1 MTNTYLRP
9 TLFLLGWL
17 ALSIQAAELVK
28 IKDVTLLDASL
39 NDGDSFQVNAG
50 GRKLHLRLYYVDC
63 LETAAHYGTAGITRI
78 REQQRHFGL
87 EDLPAV
93 VGFGEQAT
101 NYTQELLSQPFSIY
115 TSYANAPGSSSAGRF
130 YAFVETHAGQDLGK
144 LLVAQGLARIHG
156 KTRPAPDGTPSET
169 VLAELQDL
177 RATAMLKR
185 AGIWSATN
193 PELLTRLRKQQREDN
208 QEIKTLAASLSKTRR
223 PNDSPLD
230 LNSASNRQL
239 QNIPRIG
246 PVTAAKIIAGR
257 PYQSVQEL
265 LKIPS
270 IGPKTLE
277 AITPYVTVTAE

>member
-9 TLFLLGWL
+9 TLLLLGWM
-17 ALSIQAAELVK
+17 AISIQAADLVK
-28 IKDVTLLDASL
+28 IKGVTLLDASL
-39 NDGDSFQVNAG
+39 NDGDSFRVDAG

-63 LETAAHYGTAGITRI
+63 LETAPYGATGIARI

-87 EDLPAV
+87 EDLPTV
-93 VGFGEQAT
+93 VDFGEQAT
-101 NYTQELLSQPFSIY
+101 DYTQELLSQPFSIY
-115 TSYANAPGSSSAGRF
+115 TSYANAPGSSSTGRF
-130 YAFVETHAGQDLGK
+130 YAFVETHTGDDLGT

-193 PELLTRLRKQQREDN
+193 PDLLTQLRKQQREAN
-208 QEIKTLAASLSKTRR
+208 QEIKTLTASLSKTRR
-223 PNDSPLD
+223 PSDPPLD
-230 LNSASNRQL
+230 LNRASSRQL
-239 QNIPRIG
+239 QHIPRIG

-265 LKIPS
+265 LKIPG

-277 AITPYVTVTAE
+277 AITPYVTVTSE